1 MKPSWTAFWQANTAH
16 TSIMQTALIFGAGGQ
31 DGNYLSALCKERD
44 INPIGCSRSVGN
56 WITGDIV
63 DRDFV
68 EKLVRDH
75 RPAYIFQLAARS
87 TTRHDALFENHAA
100 IATGT
105 LNVLEAARIH
115 APAARIFLP
124 GSGVMFKNEGRPIS
138 ERDEFASSSPYAVAR
153 IHAVHAGRY
162 YRSLG
167 QRVYV
172 GHLFHHESPLRQP
185 GHVSRMI
192 ADAARRAASGDA
204 TQIEIGDIAVEKE
217 WTFAGDTVAGM
228 FALVDQ
234 DDIFEAVIGSG
245 NAFTI
250 ERWLETCFAIAGRN
264 WREHVKLRKDFVP
277 EYRRLV
283 ADPATM
289 TKLGWS
295 PKVNFDQLAAMMM
308 SGAARAPTA

>member
-1 MKPSWTAFWQANTAH
+1 
-16 TSIMQTALIFGAGGQ
+16 
-31 DGNYLSALCKERD
+31 
-44 INPIGCSRSVGN
+44 
-56 WITGDIV
+56 
-63 DRDFV
+63 
-68 EKLVRDH
+68 
-75 RPAYIFQLAARS
+75 
-87 TTRHDALFENHAA
+87 
-100 IATGT
+100 
-105 LNVLEAARIH
+105 
-115 APAARIFLP
+115 
-124 GSGVMFKNEGRPIS
+124 
-138 ERDEFASSSPYAVAR
+138 
-153 IHAVHAGRY
+153 
-162 YRSLG
+162 
-167 QRVYV
+167 
-172 GHLFHHESPLRQP
+172 
-185 GHVSRMI
+185 MI

-250 ERWLETCFAIAGRN
+250 ERWLETCFAIAGCN
-264 WREHVKLRKDFVP
+264 WRKHVKLRKDFVP